1 MKRRLKRHCNDLCL
15 DRNLYLLL
23 CILANSRREIMYEF
37 IEGEVVEKSP
47 AQLVIKA
54 GQVAFMV
61 HISVNTYSKIG
72 NSESVRIFLHHVVR
86 EDAQL
91 LYGFADKKEREIFRM
106 LISVSGVGA
115 NTARLILSSMSSD
128 EVRQSILNGNVAA
141 LQNIKGIGAK
151 SAQRIIVDLRDK
163 VGKAV
168 ETDELFQPQD
178 NTVKE
183 EALSALVALGFPRK
197 AVEKSLDRIMTGEAM
212 DVEEVVKAAL
222 KLM

>member
-1 MKRRLKRHCNDLCL
+1 MF
-15 DRNLYLLL
+15 
-23 CILANSRREIMYEF
+23 EF
-37 IEGEVVEKSP
+37 IEGDIVEKSP
-47 AQLVIKA
+47 AHLVIKA
-54 GQVAFMV
+54 GPIAYYLN
-61 HISVNTYSKIG
+61 ISVHTFSRLGDQPTGRLY
-72 NSESVRIFLHHVVR
+72 LHHVVR

-91 LYGFADKKEREIFRM
+91 LYGFADREEREIFRL

-115 NTARLILSSMSSD
+115 NTARLILSSMSPS
-128 EVRQSILNGNVAA
+128 EVRTSILSGNVVA

-163 VGKAV
+163 VGKAA

-178 NTVKE
+178 NTIRD

-197 AVEKSLDRIMTGEAM
+197 TVEKNLTKIMKAGQEQT
-212 DVEEVVKAAL
+212 VEEVVKAAL

>member
-1 MKRRLKRHCNDLCL
+1 
-15 DRNLYLLL
+15 
-23 CILANSRREIMYEF
+23 MYEF
-37 IEGEVVEKSP
+37 IEGEIVEKTP

-54 GQVAFMV
+54 GPVAYLLN
-61 HISVNTYSKIG
+61 ISVNTFSKIDG
-72 NSESVRIFLHHVVR
+72 SGSARLYLHHVVR

-91 LYGFADKKEREIFRM
+91 LYGFADKEEREIFR
-106 LISVSGVGA
+106 LLVSVSGVGA
-115 NTARLILSSMSSD
+115 NTARLILSSMSPH
-128 EVRQSILNGNVAA
+128 EVKQSILSGNVVA

-163 VGKAV
+163 VGKAS

-197 AVEKSLDRIMTGEAM
+197 VVEKSLVRIMTGDEM
-212 DVEEVVKAAL
+212 SVEEVVKAAL